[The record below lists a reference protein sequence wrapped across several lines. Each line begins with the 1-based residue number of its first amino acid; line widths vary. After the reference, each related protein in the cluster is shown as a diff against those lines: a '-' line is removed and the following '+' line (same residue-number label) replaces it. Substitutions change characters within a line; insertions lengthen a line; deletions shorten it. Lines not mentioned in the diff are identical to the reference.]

1 MELYYT
7 DSNMNANEAK
17 QIADSLNQDNTSEM
31 DEILNA
37 ISIAA
42 YDGRYYYDCVLG
54 QKLSLKTITELQAKG
69 FLITTSGNETRI
81 SWE

>member
-1 MELYYT
+1 M
-7 DSNMNANEAK
+7 DANEAK
-17 QIADSLNQDNTSEM
+17 QIADSLNQDNTSEI

-54 QKLSLKTITELQAKG
+54 QKLSLKTSVELQAKG
-69 FLITTSGNETRI
+69 FLIITSGNETRI
-81 SWE
+81 SWQ

>member
-1 MELYYT
+1 MQLYYI
-7 DSNMNANEAK
+7 DSNMDANEAK

-42 YDGRYYYDCVLG
+42 YDGRYFYDCVLG
-54 QKLSLKTITELQAKG
+54 QKLSLKTCTELQAKG
-69 FLITTSGNETRI
+69 FTIITSGNETRI